1 MADINA
7 KAPKKRSGDDINPV
21 LASII
26 KISAL
31 VVIAALVVLTT
42 FIIVEIVNR
51 KKEVKEIFEDKHY
64 ITVGDFSTIVS
75 ENSDY
80 VDISDEEIRSIVMD
94 LNDSDEIY
102 FYFYYSSLEKKLDKD
117 LIKLINEI
125 ELDKPLFIV
134 DLDSDSTEEG
144 AVTFNNTL
152 RNNEHLNERD
162 IANIL
167 DLTQNKEKKYQS
179 FLIKFNKEE
188 LDATRNPFVIQTND
202 KMVTDLENLKKLEN

>member
-21 LASII
+21 LASVI

-64 ITVGDFSTIVS
+64 ITVGDFSTIVT

-102 FYFYYSSLEKKLDKD
+102 FYFYYSSLEKKLEKD
-117 LIKLINEI
+117 LVKLINEI
-125 ELDKPLFIV
+125 GIDKPLFII

-152 RNNEHLNERD
+152 RKNERLKQRD

-167 DLTQNKEKKYQS
+167 DLTVNKEKKYQS

-188 LDATRNPFVIQTND
+188 LDATKNPFVIQTND
-202 KMVTDLENLKKLEN
+202 RMIKDLENLKK